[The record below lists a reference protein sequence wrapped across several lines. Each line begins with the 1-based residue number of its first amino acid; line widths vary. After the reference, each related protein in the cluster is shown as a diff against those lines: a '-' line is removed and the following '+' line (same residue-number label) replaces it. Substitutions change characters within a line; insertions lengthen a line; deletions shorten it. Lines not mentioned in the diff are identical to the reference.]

1 MSAEGINL
9 NFFEE
14 NGFNR
19 QRCVDCKSWFWSV
32 NNQEK
37 CGDAPCVEYSF
48 FEAPLFEKPM
58 NLDQMREAYL
68 SFFEKNG
75 HSRVKRAS
83 VVARWRD
90 DIYLSIASI
99 AVFQPHV
106 TSGLAEPPANPLTIS
121 QPCIR
126 LNDLE
131 SVGRSG
137 RHLTT
142 FEMMAHHA
150 FNEHETIYWKEETVR
165 LCHELFT
172 TLGMKSD
179 ALTYKENP
187 WVGGGNGGEALEV
200 LGGGLEL
207 ATLVFMDLEE
217 ETDGDIELKGIKFRK
232 MSRSIV
238 DTGYGLERMVWASQ
252 GTPTIYEAILSKTI
266 EYLTEKAG
274 LSEKLE
280 NSKEIIKE
288 NAKVCGL
295 ISIDYGADLTK
306 LRRKVLSRLVEKGYD
321 IELEQLVKIV
331 EPLEKVFAV
340 ADHARALAFMF
351 GDGIVPSNV
360 KAGYLARMV
369 VRRALVLLRD
379 LKIPEELPNVV
390 DIQLTELNSMY
401 PELMNRR
408 EHILSLIRLEEKRF
422 EETLEKGRRAV
433 QRILQKGDIDSK
445 KLIELY
451 DSKGL
456 PPAIVK
462 EFASEQGKDVEI
474 PDGFLVLVAE
484 RHSQADKKKKEE
496 KELPEI
502 EATELLFYAM
512 PEDRKFSSRV
522 VYSKGKKIALEK
534 TMFYPEGGGQ
544 PADKGIMKWKNKTAN
559 VLDVQKIGDIVLH
572 KLDNNAPK
580 VGIDITGEIDGE
592 YRDALSRHH
601 SATHIVG
608 AATRKILGF
617 HVWQTGAQKEA
628 SKARLDITHHERI
641 DIETLNEIERQ
652 ANETIMNDYAII
664 SKWLPRKEADEE
676 YGLTLYQGGA
686 PKYKEIRVVEI
697 PNIDAQ
703 ACAGTHV
710 KSTGLVKAVK
720 LMKSERI
727 QDGVERLEFVAGEEA
742 LEAARKERVI
752 LEKAANILNV
762 TREKVPEA
770 AKKFVKEWKELR
782 TQVTKLEKQIAGMK
796 SEEIAPEKIGSLN
809 MYSKEMKDASVTEM
823 QKLSKRLCEG
833 NDRVVLLTCVAGEKG
848 HLMLSRSENVELDC
862 NSIVEIVS
870 EKMGGRG
877 GGNPTHAQSTYPV
890 DKLELARRRAMKE
903 IIDKIK
909 HESN

>member
-1 MSAEGINL
+1 MGTEGINL
-9 NFFEE
+9 NFFKE

-32 NNQEK
+32 NDQEK

-48 FEAPLFEKPM
+48 FDAPLFEKPM

-68 SFFEKNG
+68 SFFEKKG

-150 FNEHETIYWKEETVR
+150 FNEKETIYWKEKTVE

-172 TLGMKSD
+172 TLGMRSD

-217 ETDGDIELKGIKFRK
+217 ASDGDIELKGIKFKK

-252 GTPTIYEAILSKTI
+252 GTPTIYEAVLSKAI

-280 NSKEIIKE
+280 NSKEIIEE

-295 ISIDYGADLTK
+295 LSIDYGADLTN
-306 LRRKVLSRLVEKGYD
+306 LRRKVLGRLVDKGYN
-321 IELEQLVKIV
+321 IELEQLVEIV
-331 EPLEKVFAV
+331 EPLEKIFTIT
-340 ADHARALAFMF
+340 DHARALAFMF
-351 GDGIVPSNV
+351 GDGVVPSNV

-369 VRRALVLLRD
+369 VRRAFVLLRD
-379 LKIPEELPNVV
+379 LGISEELSNVV
-390 DIQLTELNSMY
+390 DIQLNDLKTTY
-401 PELMNRR
+401 PELINRR
-408 EHILSLIRLEEKRF
+408 EHIISLIKIEEKRF
-422 EETLEKGRRAV
+422 EETLEKGRGAV
-433 QRILQKGDIDSK
+433 QRTLQKGDIDSE
-445 KLIELY
+445 KLIEMY

-462 EFASEQGKDVEI
+462 EFALEQGKDVEI
-474 PDGFLVLVAE
+474 PDGFLALVAE
-484 RHSQADKKKKEE
+484 RHNRVDKKEQEKEE
-496 KELPEI
+496 MPEI

-512 PEDRKFSSRV
+512 PEDRKFNSKV
-522 VYSKGKKIALEK
+522 VYSKDKRIALEK

-544 PADKGIMKWKNKTAN
+544 PADKGTVRWGDKIVN
-559 VLDVQKIGDIVLH
+559 VTDVQKIGEIVIH
-572 KLDNNAPK
+572 ELDGDVPK
-580 VGIDITGEIDGE
+580 VGINITGDIDGK

-608 AATRKILGF
+608 AAARKILGL

-628 SKARLDITHHERI
+628 TKARLDITHHERV
-641 DIETLNEIERQ
+641 DIETLNEIERC
-652 ANETIMNDYAII
+652 ANETIMSDYAIV
-664 SKWLPRKEADEE
+664 SKFLPRKEADEK
-676 YGLTLYQGGA
+676 YGMTLYQGGA
-686 PKYKEIRVVEI
+686 PKYKKIRVVEI

-710 KSTGLVKAVK
+710 KSTGIVKAVK

-742 LEAARKERVI
+742 LEAARKERII
-752 LEKAANILNV
+752 LEDAANILNV
-762 TREKVPEA
+762 AREKVPEA
-770 AKKFVKEWKELR
+770 AERFVKEWKELR
-782 TQVTKLEKQIAGMK
+782 NRVSNLEKQIADMK
-796 SEEIAPEKIGSLN
+796 SEKIVFEEVGSLK
-809 MYSKEMKDASVTEM
+809 MYLKELENTTVPEM
-823 QKLSKRLCEG
+823 QKLSKRLCE
-833 NDRVVLLTCVAGEKG
+833 DDDCVVLLTSVVGEKG
-848 HLMLSRSENVELDC
+848 HLILSRAENVEIDC
-862 NSIVEIVS
+862 NNIVNMVS
-870 EKMGGRG
+870 EKMGGKG
-877 GGNPTHAQSTYPV
+877 GGSTTYAQCTYSK
-890 DKLELARRRAMKE
+890 DKLNKAMKE
-903 IIDKIK
+903 IIKKIK
-909 HESN
+909 SELS

>member
-1 MSAEGINL
+1 MSAKGINL
-9 NFFEE
+9 DFFEE

-19 QRCVDCKSWFWSV
+19 QRCVDCKSWFWSI
-32 NNQEK
+32 NEQEK

-48 FEAPLFEKPM
+48 FDVPLFTKPM

-68 SFFEKNG
+68 SFFEKKE
-75 HSRVKRAS
+75 HSRVERAS

-150 FNEHETIYWKEETVR
+150 FNEKETIYWKEKTVE

-172 TLGMKSD
+172 TLGMKGD

-217 ETDGDIELKGIKFRK
+217 ASDGDIELKGIKFKK

-252 GTPTIYEAILSKTI
+252 GTPTIYEAILPKTI
-266 EYLTEKAG
+266 KYLTAKAN
-274 LSEKLE
+274 LSDEFE
-280 NSKEIIKE
+280 NSKEIIEE

-295 ISIDYGADLTK
+295 LSIDYGADLTN
-306 LRRKVLSRLVEKGYD
+306 LRMEVLNRLIERGYD
-321 IELEQLVKIV
+321 IELKRLTKIV

-351 GDGIVPSNV
+351 GDGIIPSNV

-379 LKIPEELPNVV
+379 LGIKNELSNIVK
-390 DIQLTELNSMY
+390 IQLDDLKGTY
-401 PELMNRR
+401 PELNERR
-408 EHILSLIRLEEKRF
+408 EHIISLIKLEEGKF
-422 EETLEKGRRAV
+422 KETLEKGRRFV
-433 QRILQKGDIDSK
+433 QRTLEKGNINSE

-462 EFASEQGKDVEI
+462 EFALEQGSDVDI
-474 PDGFLVLVAE
+474 PDGFLALVAE
-484 RHSQADKKKKEE
+484 RHNQADKKE
-496 KELPEI
+496 KEQRRIPEI
-502 EATELLFYAM
+502 KATELLFYTN
-512 PEDRKFSSRV
+512 PEDREFKSQVIYSSN
-522 VYSKGKKIALEK
+522 KEIALES

-544 PADKGIMKWKNKTAN
+544 PADKGSFSWENKTSK
-559 VLDVQKIGDIVLH
+559 VIDVQKIGEVVIH
-572 KLDNNAPK
+572 KLEGNIPK
-580 VGIDITGEIDGE
+580 IGMEVTGDIDGE
-592 YRDALSRHH
+592 YRDALSKHH

-608 AATRKILGF
+608 AAARKILGA

-628 SKARLDITHHERI
+628 TKARLDITHHKRL
-641 DIETLNEIERQ
+641 DIETLNEIERG
-652 ANETIMNDYAII
+652 ANEIVMNNYTIV
-664 SKWLPRKEADEE
+664 SKFLPRSEADEK
-676 YGLTLYQGGA
+676 YGMTLYQGGA
-686 PKYKEIRVVEI
+686 PKYKKIRIVEI

-710 KSTGLVKAVK
+710 KSTGIVKAVK
-720 LMKSERI
+720 LMRSERI

-742 LEAARKERVI
+742 LEAARKERII
-752 LEKAANILNV
+752 LEEAANVLNV
-762 TREKVPEA
+762 AKEKVPEA
-770 AKKFVKEWKELR
+770 AEKFVKEWKEMRSL
-782 TQVTKLEKQIAGMK
+782 VSKLEKRIADME
-796 SEEIAPEKIGSLN
+796 SEEILFEEVGSFKL
-809 MYSKEMKDASVTEM
+809 YSKKLENSTIPEM
-823 QKLSKRLCEG
+823 QKLSKKLCE
-833 NDRVVLLTCVAGEKG
+833 DDDSIVLLTSVIEENG
-848 HLMLSRSENVELDC
+848 HLILSRADNVEINCNDLV
-862 NSIVEIVS
+862 NSIS
-870 EKMGGRG
+870 KKLDGRG
-877 GGNPTHAQSTYPV
+877 GGSPVFVQSTYPKKKV
-890 DKLELARRRAMKE
+890 NEAVRN

-909 HESN
+909 NELD